1 MMVAPPRISLLP
13 RLLLR
18 CRSFPH
24 AAARRR
30 IEERRELA
38 TEIPFYGAPRPPS
51 STDQRN
57 GSSSDT
63 TASGCPAAAATAAER
78 LVRTW
83 QHAVTAVR
91 DPTRA
96 DAVAAVGEL
105 TGRLALSA
113 LLQDMR
119 RDPVGRDILRER
131 PLVSKQTIP
140 YERLMRE
147 ARELRE
153 RSNDESKTG
162 DEDSNTNNDATT
174 TFGQAYGAFLLQ
186 HGFDPD
192 ERDPVRYLQA
202 AAGDDDDGNT
212 TQEDLAYVMTRYR
225 QCHDFWHAL
234 TGLPPTV
241 AGELGLKW
249 LELFQTGMPLAA
261 LSCTVGSLS
270 LLSSSSSRATA
281 AADLDTVWNVYLP
294 WARRCHWKMGGQ
306 PGKLMNVYYER
317 EWETPVVELR
327 QRLGLEVAPAVVVTT
342 AA

>member
-1 MMVAPPRISLLP
+1 M
-13 RLLLR
+13 
-18 CRSFPH
+18 
-24 AAARRR
+24 
-30 IEERRELA
+30 
-38 TEIPFYGAPRPPS
+38 
-51 STDQRN
+51 
-57 GSSSDT
+57 
-63 TASGCPAAAATAAER
+63 
-78 LVRTW
+78 
-83 QHAVTAVR
+83 R

-105 TGRLALSA
+105 TGRGA
-113 LLQDMR
+113 LLGLWENMR

-131 PLVSKQTIP
+131 PLVSKATIP

-153 RSNDESKTG
+153 RTNESKG
-162 DEDSNTNNDATT
+162 DDIDNNDL

-192 ERDPVRYLQA
+192 ERDPVRYLEGD
-202 AAGDDDDGNT
+202 GDDDNT
-212 TQEDLAYVMTRYR
+212 TQDLAYVMTRYR

-270 LLSSSSSRATA
+270 LLSSSSSSRATA

-327 QRLGLEVAPAVVVTT
+327 QRLGLEVAPTVEVAAT
-342 AA
+342 AT